1 VHPFVVHTP
10 AFPAQQAVSHSAA
23 PAVVLGCDLSEAML
37 QLGLC
42 QKLLEPAVFLF
53 QLAQA
58 LGLFCLYGAVL
69 LPPAVVGGL
78 LATVLP

>member
-1 VHPFVVHTP
+1 
-10 AFPAQQAVSHSAA
+10 
-23 PAVVLGCDLSEAML
+23 VLGCDLAEAML
-37 QLGLC
+37 QLGLR

-69 LPPAVVGGL
+69 LQPAVVGGL